1 MAKLRPLSF
10 SRLPNKNAAA
20 VIDTAARLGSDG
32 RGKNGL
38 RGYMLYLARDH
49 PVQFIAILGKMTNS
63 ELSRQT
69 SRRTR
74 SNHSVWTGPRQST
87 ITDAIFDATERLGSD
102 GRGRDGTVG
111 YFRSIASKRPVQFM
125 KLLSLLL
132 DIQEFELRSPQN
144 AREKTTPSL
153 TVEEIKLMTLEEKQA
168 KYTELLAASPSLEE
182 LRGRE
187 KRGVGG

>member
-10 SRLPNKNAAA
+10 SRLTNQNADA

-49 PVQFIAILGKMTNS
+49 LVQFIALLGKMTRA
-63 ELSRQT
+63 ELSSQT
-69 SRRTR
+69 SRRPR
-74 SNHSVWTGPRQST
+74 ANNNVWTGPRQST

-102 GRGRDGTVG
+102 GRGRGGTVG
-111 YFRSIASKRPVQFM
+111 YFRSIASRRPAQFM
-125 KLLSLLL
+125 KILSLLL

-144 AREKTTPSL
+144 TMEKTTPSL

-168 KYTELLAASPSLEE
+168 KYKELLAASPSIEE
-182 LRGRE
+182 LRSRE
-187 KRGVGG
+187 KRWVGG